1 MKMIKLYELVSEGKK
16 PIIKFNDNVYEWIE
30 ESVDTMMMG
39 KIIGASIEYEDSV
52 RFLIDLNPFEA
63 YNRSVARHDWR
74 DDEGNCV
81 LTWFDTSFYPKNG
94 IEAIYLPINEK
105 TEIVFDFTEEDS
117 LLNEYAKITQE
128 ISYVEWLE
136 NEVKQLRSK

>member
-1 MKMIKLYELVSEGKK
+1 MKTIKLYELVSEGKK

-30 ESVDTMMMG
+30 ESVDPMMMG
-39 KIIGASIEYEDSV
+39 KIIGASIEYNEIK
-52 RFLIDLNPFEA
+52 FLLDLNPFES

-74 DDEGNCV
+74 DDEGHSV
-81 LTWFDTSFYPKNG
+81 LSWFDTSFYPKNG
-94 IEAIYLPINEK
+94 IAAIYLPISEE
-105 TEIVFDFTEEDS
+105 TEIAFDFIEEDS
-117 LLNEYAKITQE
+117 LLNEYAKVPQE

>member
-1 MKMIKLYELVSEGKK
+1 MKTIKLYELVLEGKK

-30 ESVDTMMMG
+30 ESVDPMMMG
-39 KIIGASIEYEDSV
+39 KIVGASIEHDEIK
-52 RFLIDLNPFEA
+52 FLLDLNPFEA

-94 IEAIYLPINEK
+94 IEAIYLPINER
-105 TEIVFDFTEEDS
+105 TEIAFDFTEEDS
-117 LLNEYAKITQE
+117 LLNEYAKVPPE